1 MMLDVTTVD
10 NNIFGQIDLIEFN
23 FEYDSD
29 KDKSGGAGKA
39 KFSNL
44 NIPPGNKEDYKFT
57 KGIFHLFSPP
67 LSSWKIVLL
76 CKYLLTLEFGI
87 LQERPTLTPSSCPKF
102 NRL

>member
-57 KGIFHLFSPP
+57 ICSKSRLKLFTFEVLSEQYKLSDSPIKLKDLKKDTEYIII
-67 LSSWKIVLL
+67 LS
-76 CKYLLTLEFGI
+76 
-87 LQERPTLTPSSCPKF
+87 
-102 NRL
+102 N

>member
-10 NNIFGQIDLIEFN
+10 NNIFGQIDLIEFT

-44 NIPPGNKEDYKFT
+44 NIPH
-57 KGIFHLFSPP
+57 IFLPS
-67 LSSWKIVLL
+67 LNSLIVSAL
-76 CKYLLTLEFGI
+76 I
-87 LQERPTLTPSSCPKF
+87 
-102 NRL
+102 